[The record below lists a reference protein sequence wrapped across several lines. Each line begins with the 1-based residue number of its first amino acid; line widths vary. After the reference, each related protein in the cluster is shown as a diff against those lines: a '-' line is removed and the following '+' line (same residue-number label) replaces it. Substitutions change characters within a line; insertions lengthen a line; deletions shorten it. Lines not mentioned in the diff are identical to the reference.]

1 MENEIRWKAVET
13 NDRRFDGAFVYGV
26 RSTGIYCRPSCSSRL
41 PKRENVDFFDACADA
56 ESNGFRACMRCQPAS
71 EVPAPQVAKVI
82 AAAELLD
89 RDETI
94 SLSDLAD
101 EVGLSPARLQKLFKE
116 LIGVSPKKFAD
127 SKRLERFKEGVRGG
141 AAITDSMYD
150 AGYGSSSRLY
160 ENIGNKLGMTPRAYT
175 RKGSDMQIEYTI
187 TDSDLG
193 RLLVAR
199 TSKGVCAVNFGDND
213 ADLETGLRKEYANA
227 EIERNGANLKD
238 FVDAILHNL
247 DGSNPSLDLPL
258 DLRATAFQMRVWEEL
273 RKIPYGETLSYQ
285 KVADKIGKPKS
296 VRAVAAACA
305 ANRVA
310 LVIPCHRVVRSNGD
324 VSGYKWGVERKRVIL
339 KREAARE

>member
-1 MENEIRWKAVET
+1 MENEIRWKAIEA

-56 ESNGFRACMRCQPAS
+56 ESRGFRACMRCRPS
-71 EVPAPQVAKVI
+71 SKEPSPQIAKVI
-82 AAAELLD
+82 EAAEMLE
-89 RDETI
+89 RDET
-94 SLSDLAD
+94 LSLAD
-101 EVGLSPARLQKLFKE
+101 IAGQAGMSPSRFQKLFKE
-116 LIGVSPKKFAD
+116 LIGISPKKFAEA
-127 SKRLERFKEGVRGG
+127 KRLERFKEGLREGT
-141 AAITDSMYD
+141 AITDSMYD

-160 ENIGNKLGMTPRAYT
+160 ENIGNKLGMTPRAYA

-199 TSKGVCAVNFGDND
+199 TSKGVCAVNFGDD
-213 ADLETGLRKEYANA
+213 DKELETGLRREYENA
-227 EIERNGANLKD
+227 QIERNGKNLKD

-273 RKIPYGETLSYQ
+273 RKIPYGETVSYQ
-285 KVADKIGKPKS
+285 IVADKIGKPKA

-324 VSGYKWGVERKRVIL
+324 VSGYRWGVERKRVIL